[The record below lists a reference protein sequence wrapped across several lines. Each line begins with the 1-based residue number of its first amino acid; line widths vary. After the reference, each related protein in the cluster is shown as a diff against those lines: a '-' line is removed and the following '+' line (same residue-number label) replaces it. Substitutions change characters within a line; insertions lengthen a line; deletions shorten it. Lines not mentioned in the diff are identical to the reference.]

1 MEYLDSQK
9 EKRIE
14 KHLLDLLKKDLFDAL
29 VITIIIFFLKQRER
43 KIFLSFQKKKFKQ
56 KKIKKLSEIS
66 QSHLVYVGGKQS
78 FEFLVDN
85 SQLPKWTPLSKIKN
99 PQNVRKIVTGLKNYS
114 LVWIGA
120 NKLQFHQS
128 QGTTKYEIEGE
139 EIKDIQA
146 GSQTYLILTKS
157 GKVFSL
163 ASRSVSRFC
172 EIPLESSNSSTW
184 NRVRSVP
191 FFNDEKNNRKV
202 KSIAMVGY
210 SNYFVCENGEL
221 YGNVHNLGRLGD
233 GTSNNHKNLPVLI
246 DKNVTRAFG
255 GVECYNF
262 FYTNSNNETL
272 SCGLNR
278 DGTLGNGE
286 NKNLSEPQIVPNW
299 RAEDILDIRVC
310 SLHAVLVTKTGR
322 TYSCG
327 SLSYNGHLTS
337 KSIFTEINQLKEKK
351 VIKIATS
358 SYTTLV
364 LTEERELYAWN
375 IVSVPTKQKIS
386 KSSRPA
392 KLDLPEK
399 FLENT
404 PGDIGFSCGVGV
416 YFLYQSVSGTIT
428 QDFQNLLDLKKYCD
442 STITVSNEIKIP
454 IHKLLLELRTGLKVE
469 DINKA
474 FFENNC
480 TEEEIISF
488 LKWAYYGAFQSDTL
502 QRLFSFLNLSFPPKN
517 KLNSDLLKLYGDED
531 SQDFNILVQVN
542 DEDDEEAF
550 EEIPVHKFLL
560 LARSGLF
567 RAMFENFNEKETNQV
582 KDYSGKSIESL
593 EVLIKYFY
601 TDTLELTA
609 DHDSTLIVEELEDSI
624 EYYQLNK
631 HSNLKNQLYGVLKK

>member
-1 MEYLDSQK
+1 MESCK
-9 EKRIE
+9 
-14 KHLLDLLKKDLFDAL
+14 A
-29 VITIIIFFLKQRER
+29 
-43 KIFLSFQKKKFKQ
+43 
-56 KKIKKLSEIS
+56 
-66 QSHLVYVGGKQS
+66 
-78 FEFLVDN
+78 
-85 SQLPKWTPLSKIKN
+85 
-99 PQNVRKIVTGLKNYS
+99 
-114 LVWIGA
+114 
-120 NKLQFHQS
+120 
-128 QGTTKYEIEGE
+128 
-139 EIKDIQA
+139 
-146 GSQTYLILTKS
+146 
-157 GKVFSL
+157 
-163 ASRSVSRFC
+163 
-172 EIPLESSNSSTW
+172 
-184 NRVRSVP
+184 VP

-221 YGNVHNLGRLGD
+221 YGNGHNLGRLGD
-233 GTSNNHKNLPVLI
+233 GTSNNHKSLPVLI
-246 DKNVTRAFG
+246 DKNGR
-255 GVECYNF
+255 
-262 FYTNSNNETL
+262 
-272 SCGLNR
+272 
-278 DGTLGNGE
+278 TLGNGE

-327 SLSYNGHLTS
+327 SLSYNGHLTR

-375 IVSVPTKQKIS
+375 IVNVPTKQKIS
-386 KSSRPA
+386 KSSRPS

-399 FLENT
+399 FLENI

-428 QDFQNLLDLKKYCD
+428 QDFQNLLDSKKYCD

-488 LKWAYYGAFQSDTL
+488 LKWAYYGAFKVDTL
-502 QRLFSFLNLSFPPKN
+502 ERLFSFLNLSFPPKN

-531 SQDFNILVQVN
+531 SKDFNILVKVN
-542 DEDDEEAF
+542 DEDGEEDDEEAF

-601 TDTLELTA
+601 TDTLESTA